1 MSTNEAMGAAGK
13 ILERYG
19 FPTLVAIAL
28 MYFVRMDLVVPMV
41 DAHVKFL
48 DEMTTTQRDI
58 VEAMREQTRLLY
70 AIQPKTAA
78 FKSFQEDPQN

>member
-19 FPTLVAIAL
+19 FPTLVAMAL

-78 FKSFQEDPQN
+78 FKSHQDDPQN